1 MHVVLMHEGNWFS
14 YTIRTLGTNFS
25 LLQNSAIGQG
35 SAMYG
40 LIGAI
45 QTQDRPYIDYVD
57 GTIMADGT
65 FNSPTQ
71 QVWLI

>member
-1 MHVVLMHEGNWFS
+1 MLFS
-14 YTIRTLGTNFS
+14 VI
-25 LLQNSAIGQG
+25 QNSAIGQG

-57 GTIMADGT
+57 GTVMADGT

-71 QVWLI
+71 QV